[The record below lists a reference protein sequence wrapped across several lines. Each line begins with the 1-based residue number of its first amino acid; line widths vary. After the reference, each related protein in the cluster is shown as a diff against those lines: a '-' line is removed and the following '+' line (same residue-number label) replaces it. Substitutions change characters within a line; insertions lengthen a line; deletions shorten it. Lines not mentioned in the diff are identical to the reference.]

1 MASPPRPSS
10 TDRRARPVSSGA
22 DHAPTFAAQGHRRK
36 ADGDGFRP
44 DLEGLRALAVVLVVA
59 YHARVPGLGGGFV
72 GVDVFFVLSG
82 YLITGLLLREL
93 GQSGTISLSA
103 FYARRARRLLPA
115 ALFVLFVTLVVA
127 VVVLPP
133 LQVGDVGGDIAAA
146 ALYVSNL
153 RFGVQA
159 TDYFQA
165 AQAPSPVLH
174 YWSLGVEEQF
184 YVFWPAILLLVG
196 GGAAHFG
203 RRVGLTVIAISIAS
217 FVLAVWLTGVDEP
230 WAFYLLPTRAWEL
243 GLGATLAVSAARL
256 SAIPERLAT
265 ALGWAGVGLV
275 VLSGVMLSV
284 DTPFPG
290 TAALLPTVGSAFV
303 ILAGVRAVPWGAG
316 RLLSTALPRFLGRIS
331 YSLYLWH
338 WPLLIL
344 PEAAIGHPLPW
355 WARGW
360 MVVLAIGL
368 AALTQRWVE
377 DPFRH
382 GRIIGTLP
390 RRNLALAGAF
400 SLIVAVAS
408 VGLGT
413 ATVAG
418 LGGASGNAA
427 TDEASLHRILDA
439 AASAAGLAGP
449 PTGAS
454 PSPAGAS
461 TSLLSPKAMASP
473 SPEATVDRPVP
484 ADLQPSLATARN
496 DYPVP
501 GVQGCLVL
509 VEGTLS
515 PGCVYGDPRGSR
527 TAVLFG
533 DSHALSWFPAV
544 DRVARTNGWRLIN
557 LTKTAC
563 GSADVVQWLDSLGR
577 AYTECSQWRANSF
590 ARIARERPSLV
601 ILTNSRAI
609 AIAQDGRI
617 LRGADALAPW
627 RAGLERTIARIALT
641 GDPQVAVIGDTPR
654 SAFDVPVCLSKHRD
668 SILACAT
675 PYASALNPSWL
686 AAGAAAAAWGHA
698 TFIDP
703 SVWICP
709 SRPCPPVIGNFL
721 VFRDKQ
727 HLATPF
733 SAALADYLGAALPK
747 LGP

>member
-10 TDRRARPVSSGA
+10 TDWRARQVSSGA
-22 DHAPTFAAQGHRRK
+22 DHAPRFALGHRTR
-36 ADGDGFRP
+36 AEGDTFRP
-44 DLEGLRALAVVLVVA
+44 DLEGLRAIAVLLVVA
-59 YHARVPGLGGGFV
+59 YHARVPGFGGGFV

-93 GQSGTISLSA
+93 RQTGTISLPA

-115 ALFVLFVTLVVA
+115 ALLVLFVTLVLAVA
-127 VVVLPP
+127 VLPP

-153 RFGVQA
+153 RFGIQA

-184 YVFWPAILLLVG
+184 YVFWPAIVLLVG
-196 GGAAHFG
+196 SGAVRFG
-203 RRVGLTVIAISIAS
+203 RRVGLTAIAISIAS
-217 FVLAVWLTGVDEP
+217 LLLAAWLTGVDEP

-256 SAIPERLAT
+256 STIPERLAT
-265 ALGWAGVGLV
+265 TLGWAGLGLI
-275 VLSGVMLSV
+275 VLSGVVLSV
-284 DTPFPG
+284 NTPYPG
-290 TAALLPTVGSAFV
+290 TAALLPTIGSALV
-303 ILAGVRAVPWGAG
+303 ILAGVRAMPWGAG

-344 PEAAIGHPLPW
+344 PEAAIGQPMHW
-355 WARGW
+355 WARGGL
-360 MVVLAIGL
+360 VLLAIAL

-377 DPFRH
+377 DPLRH

-390 RRNLALAGAF
+390 RRNLVLAAAF

-427 TDEASLHRILDA
+427 ADEARLHRILDA
-439 AASAAGLAGP
+439 AASAAGLARPPIGASSGP
-449 PTGAS
+449 ARAPTSNQS
-454 PSPAGAS
+454 PSPI
-461 TSLLSPKAMASP
+461 TSP
-473 SPEATVDRPVP
+473 SLEATVDRPLP
-484 ADLQPSLATARN
+484 ADLQPSLAAARN
-496 DYPVP
+496 DFPLAA
-501 GVQGCLVL
+501 VQGCFVL
-509 VEGTLS
+509 VEGTVS
-515 PGCVYGDPRGSR
+515 PGCVYGDPKGSR

-544 DRVARTNGWRLIN
+544 DRVAKANGWRLIN

-577 AYTECSQWRANSF
+577 AYIECSQWRANSF
-590 ARIARERPSLV
+590 ARITRERPSLV
-601 ILTNSRAI
+601 ILTNSRSI
-609 AIAQDGRI
+609 AIVQDGRV
-617 LRGADALAPW
+617 LHGANALSPW
-627 RAGLERTIARIALT
+627 QAGLERTIAKIESA
-641 GDPQVAVIGDTPR
+641 GDPKVAVIGDTPR
-654 SAFDVPVCLSKHRD
+654 SAYDVPVCLSKHRD
-668 SILACAT
+668 SILACST
-675 PYASALNPSWL
+675 PYTSAVSPSWL
-686 AAGAAAAAWGHA
+686 AAGAAASASGHV

-703 SVWICP
+703 TVWICP

-721 VFRDKQ
+721 VFWDMQ

-733 SAALADYLGAALPK
+733 SAALADYLGEALPK

>member
-1 MASPPRPSS
+1 MASPRPSS
-10 TDRRARPVSSGA
+10 TERRAHPVSSGA
-22 DHAPTFAAQGHRRK
+22 DHAPSFAAQGHGGRAAR
-36 ADGDGFRP
+36 DGFRP
-44 DLEGLRALAVVLVVA
+44 DLEGLRALAVLLVVA
-59 YHARVPGLGGGFV
+59 YHARVPGFGGGFV

-93 GQSGTISLSA
+93 RQSGTISLPA

-115 ALFVLFVTLVVA
+115 ALLVLFVTLVVS

-184 YVFWPAILLLVG
+184 YLFWPAIVLLVG
-196 GGAAHFG
+196 RGAARIG
-203 RRVGLTVIAISIAS
+203 RRVGLTVIAISTAS
-217 FVLAVWLTGVDEP
+217 FLLAVWLTSVDEA

-243 GLGATLAVSAARL
+243 GLGATIAVSAVRL

-303 ILAGVRAVPWGAG
+303 ILAGFRAVPWGAG

-344 PEAAIGHPLPW
+344 PEAAIGHELPW
-355 WARGW
+355 WARGG

-377 DPFRH
+377 DPLRR

-413 ATVAG
+413 AAVAG
-418 LGGASGNAA
+418 LAGASGNAA
-427 TDEASLHRILDA
+427 ADEASLHRILGA
-439 AASAAGLAGP
+439 A
-449 PTGAS
+449 AS

-461 TSLLSPKAMASP
+461 TSPLSPGPVASP

-484 ADLQPSLATARN
+484 ANLQPSLATARN
-496 DYPVP
+496 DYPIAA
-501 GVQGCLVL
+501 VQGCFVQI
-509 VEGTLS
+509 EGTLS
-515 PGCVYGDPRGSR
+515 PGCVYGDPNGSK

-544 DRVARTNGWRLIN
+544 DRVARANGWRLID

-563 GSADVVQWLDSLGR
+563 GSADVVQWLDSLAR

-590 ARIARERPSLV
+590 TRIAREHPSLV

-609 AIAQDGRI
+609 AIVQEGRV
-617 LRGADALAPW
+617 LRGADAVAPW
-627 RAGLERTIARIALT
+627 QAGLERTIAKIASA
-641 GDPQVAVIGDTPR
+641 GDPKVAVIGDTPR
-654 SAFDVPVCLSKHRD
+654 SAFDVPSCLSKHRD
-668 SILACAT
+668 SIVACAT
-675 PYASALNPSWL
+675 RYTYAVNPSWL

-703 SVWICP
+703 TVWICP

-721 VFRDKQ
+721 VFRDVQ

-733 SAALADYLGAALPK
+733 SAALGEYLGEALPK